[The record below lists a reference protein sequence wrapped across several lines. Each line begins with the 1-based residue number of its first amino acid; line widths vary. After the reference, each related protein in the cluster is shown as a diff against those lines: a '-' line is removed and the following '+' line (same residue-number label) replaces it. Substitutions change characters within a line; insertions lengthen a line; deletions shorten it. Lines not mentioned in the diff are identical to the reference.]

1 MYSDAMGSDVALD
14 LSHSSSI
21 NPSALTHQSVEIAQF
36 LISGMSARQIL
47 VRGGADIY
55 CSLCVQSPEYSTMS
69 SLFADGGD
77 AGLKNKVQ

>member
-14 LSHSSSI
+14 LSHSS
-21 NPSALTHQSVEIAQF
+21 VEKAQF
-36 LISGMSARQIL
+36 LVSGMLARQIL

-55 CSLCVQSPEYSTMS
+55 CSLCVQSLEYSTMS
-69 SLFADGGD
+69 SVFADGSG